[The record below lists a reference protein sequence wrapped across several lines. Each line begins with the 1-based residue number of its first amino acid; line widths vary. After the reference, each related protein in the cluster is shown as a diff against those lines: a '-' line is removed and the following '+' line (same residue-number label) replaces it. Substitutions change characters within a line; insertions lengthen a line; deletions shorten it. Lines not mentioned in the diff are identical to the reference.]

1 VPLGD
6 DDPILDYSDAA
17 FTDVELERIRD
28 IVAADAI
35 STITSVVDELTP
47 AQRRATRYDIDLWI
61 NEVGEGTLAVK
72 GGADGIDLSTVRD
85 RNDIRRRVA
94 LRFGLSVPVTTGLFQ
109 IPIVSGYGC
118 YDE

>member
-6 DDPILDYSDAA
+6 DDPILDYSDAV

-28 IVAADAI
+28 IVVVDAI
-35 STITSVVDELTP
+35 STITNVADELTP
-47 AQRRATRYDIDLWI
+47 AQRRATRYDIDLYI

-72 GGADGIDLSTVRD
+72 GGADGIDLNTVRD

-94 LRFGLSVPVTTGLFQ
+94 LRFGLPIPVTGGLFQ
-109 IPIVSGYGC
+109 IPVVSGYSC
-118 YDE
+118 FDD